1 MLLTYSS
8 KYLIMLEFW
17 SAFGLLLV
25 ELAVL
30 CALPKAVRLRGRLL
44 PVVLDDA
51 VDPNMSCMGFENFAD
66 DPSSFM
72 TANFLRKASKGLLFL
87 TGGESC
93 LEGDIV
99 EVLLEEGDAVL
110 FVLLRAS

>member
-1 MLLTYSS
+1 
-8 KYLIMLEFW
+8 MLEFW

-30 CALPKAVRLRGRLL
+30 CALPKAVRLRGRLGSLL